1 MTEKTTIRA
10 QWNSRQ
16 GVWRIVKKTN
26 TGAGGW
32 AMFGGPEGYTSKAA
46 ADGKICELVEKF
58 PDQYQEG

>member
-1 MTEKTTIRA
+1 MAEKTTLRA

-32 AMFGGPEGYTSKAA
+32 AMFGGSEGYTSISTAEL
-46 ADGKICELVEKF
+46 KIKEIVEKF